1 MTDTPR
7 SIGGL
12 RHADPY
18 PTNGGTPDRHGRRE
32 PRARPELSRLFGGR
46 RSTERRTPSGEYRIS
61 GSKGAGGGWRAGA
74 PGGEEAAREAYRLA
88 IAQAEEAH
96 DAAPVVPLA
105 ALREAEHA
113 REAARVHSKQVNL
126 EADHAW
132 LDAVAGDEAGK
143 EAGIEASKA
152 MREAAGAAF
161 REAREAERA
170 ARAHYQEIAAQAST
184 TLYATRAA
192 ALAELNRF
200 HEAASRAENNQR
212 HAIRDAF
219 AKDVPLQEAIAAY
232 ETARA
237 VAGDAYIA
245 AYEKPTPDTWRDTAG
260 YSRTVILKMAVSERQ
275 LCPD

>member
-1 MTDTPR
+1 MRTR
-7 SIGGL
+7 IQLMAGL
-12 RHADPY
+12 LIATGAASPVHALNCLAYLAADEALNAARQAVN
-18 PTNGGTPDRHGRRE
+18 TE
-32 PRARPELSRLFGGR
+32 SQAAKARAEDGARAPQ
-46 RSTERRTPSGEYRIS
+46 GE
-61 GSKGAGGGWRAGA
+61 
-74 PGGEEAAREAYRLA
+74 EEAAREAYRLA

-96 DAAPVVPLA
+96 DAASVVPLA

-113 REAARVHSKQVNL
+113 QEAARVHFEQVKD
-126 EADHAW
+126 EADHVW
-132 LDAVAGDEAGK
+132 LDALNAGDEAGK
-143 EAGIEASKA
+143 EAGKEAAKA
-152 MREAAGAAF
+152 MREAAGAAL

-170 ARAHYQEIAAQAST
+170 ARAHYQEVAAQAST

-200 HEAASRAENNQR
+200 HEAAFRAENNQR
-212 HAIRDAF
+212 QAIRDAF
-219 AKDVPLQEAIAAY
+219 AEDVPLQEAIAAY

-245 AYEKPTPDTWRDTAG
+245 AYENPTPDTWRDTAG

>member
-1 MTDTPR
+1 MRTR
-7 SIGGL
+7 IQLMAGL
-12 RHADPY
+12 LIATGAASPVHALNCLAYLAADEALNAARQAVN
-18 PTNGGTPDRHGRRE
+18 TE
-32 PRARPELSRLFGGR
+32 SQAAKARAEDGARAPQ
-46 RSTERRTPSGEYRIS
+46 GE
-61 GSKGAGGGWRAGA
+61 
-74 PGGEEAAREAYRLA
+74 EEAAREAYRLA

-96 DAAPVVPLA
+96 DAASVVPLA

-113 REAARVHSKQVNL
+113 REAARVHFEQVKD

-132 LDAVAGDEAGK
+132 IVAMNAGDEAGK
-143 EAGIEASKA
+143 QAAKA
-152 MREAAGAAF
+152 MREAAAAAL

-170 ARAHYQEIAAQAST
+170 TRAHYQEVAAQAST

-200 HEAASRAENNQR
+200 HEAAFRAENNQR

-219 AKDVPLQEAIAAY
+219 AEDVPLQEAIAAY
-232 ETARA
+232 ETART

-245 AYEKPTPDTWRDTAG
+245 AYENPTPDTWRDTAG